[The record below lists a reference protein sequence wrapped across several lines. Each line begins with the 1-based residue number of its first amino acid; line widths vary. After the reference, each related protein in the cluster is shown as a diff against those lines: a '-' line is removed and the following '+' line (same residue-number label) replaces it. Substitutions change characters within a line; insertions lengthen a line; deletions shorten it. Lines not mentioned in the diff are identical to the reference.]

1 MMTHIPVRHNP
12 ADRTRAE
19 SLPARRVGYHAAM
32 RRRLTAGI
40 LALLAAALAVLASGC
55 VGDVSTTTPEGAG
68 ITAAGVGRVSAEP
81 DVAVVGIGAD
91 ATERTVAAARDRSAS
106 AMTAIRDSLA
116 AAGVEDR
123 DIRTTD
129 FSIYPQ
135 FDYRGDGPPRLTGFT
150 VSNRAEV
157 RIRAVDR
164 TAAILDDAIA
174 AAGDA
179 VRVGNIR
186 FEVDDPAPLIEEAR
200 RLAMADARA
209 KAEQLA
215 GLANVG
221 LGDARTVVETSAD
234 APQPRALAGNEA
246 FAAAADAAA
255 STPISPGEGEVAV
268 SVLVVYAIE

>member
-1 MMTHIPVRHNP
+1 M
-12 ADRTRAE
+12 
-19 SLPARRVGYHAAM
+19 GYHAVM
-32 RRRLTAGI
+32 RKRRTAGI
-40 LALLAAALAVLASGC
+40 LAVLAAALAALASGC
-55 VGDVSTTTPEGAG
+55 VGDVSTTTPESAG
-68 ITAAGVGRVSAEP
+68 ITVAGVGRVSVAP
-81 DVAVVGIGAD
+81 DIAVVSLGAE
-91 ATERTVAAARDRSAS
+91 ATERTVATAHDRSAS

-123 DIRTTD
+123 DIRTTE

-150 VSNRAEV
+150 VRNRAEV

-179 VRVGNIR
+179 ARVGDIR

-215 GLANVG
+215 GLANVD
-221 LGDARTVVETSAD
+221 LGDVRTVAETSGD
-234 APQPRALAGNEA
+234 APMPRALAESAA
-246 FAAAADAAA
+246 FAADDA

-268 SVLVVYAIE
+268 GVVVVYAIE